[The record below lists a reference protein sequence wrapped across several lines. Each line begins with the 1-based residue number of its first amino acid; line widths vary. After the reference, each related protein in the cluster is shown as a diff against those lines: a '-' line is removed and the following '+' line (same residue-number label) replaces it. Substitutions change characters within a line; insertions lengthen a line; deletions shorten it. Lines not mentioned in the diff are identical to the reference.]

1 MKVVEK
7 VAALL
12 GVLVIVFG
20 MGVAWS
26 GLNGRIDRVDEKIGA
41 IQKMLGSSQCSA
53 ILSRQMEAIEKNKSA
68 AREALEALSE
78 QYRCASSSSASAN
91 LSEAM
96 ERHEPT
102 ADAKFQKRLEQMD
115 ALLDDGR

>member
-7 VAALL
+7 VAALV

-53 ILSRQMEAIEKNKSA
+53 ILSRQMEAIEKNKAA
-68 AREALEALSE
+68 AREALETLSE
-78 QYRCASSSSASAN
+78 QYRCVSSGSTSASV
-91 LSEAM
+91 SEAM
-96 ERHEPT
+96 DRPEPVG
-102 ADAKFQKRLEQMD
+102 DPRLQKRLEQMD
-115 ALLDDGR
+115 ALLDDGN